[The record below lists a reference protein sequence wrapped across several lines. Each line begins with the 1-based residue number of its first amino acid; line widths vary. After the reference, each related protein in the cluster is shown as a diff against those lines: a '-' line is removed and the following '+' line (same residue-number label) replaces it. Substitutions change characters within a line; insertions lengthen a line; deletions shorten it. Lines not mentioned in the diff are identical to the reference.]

1 MADVFSSAFELFG
14 HCHRGYNSS
23 KYMTDEDIDQLGK
36 NNNLLVDSCLMNAN
50 VINLEEQII
59 TFLKFYRQNFPNA
72 SILPKMHI
80 MEDHVVPLLQRW
92 RLGSGLMGEQGAES
106 IHAHLMKLERVH
118 QGIPDEVDRWK
129 YIMKEHMLES
139 HPSLTCLRPPP
150 EKRKCPEDSNS
161 GGSDN
166 DSSI

>member
-80 MEDHVVPLLQRW
+80 MEDHVVP
-92 RLGSGLMGEQGAES
+92 
-106 IHAHLMKLERVH
+106 
-118 QGIPDEVDRWK
+118 
-129 YIMKEHMLES
+129 
-139 HPSLTCLRPPP
+139 
-150 EKRKCPEDSNS
+150 
-161 GGSDN
+161 
-166 DSSI
+166 